1 MAKKLFLIF
10 NHQITSRQ
18 VTDAR
23 ESLKVEQLVPLP
35 DELKQH
41 WCNIPPHAASIKEYI
56 APVIQWLTERAV
68 EGDYVLIQGDF
79 GACYILVN
87 AAFEHKLVPIYST
100 THRQAVETRT
110 QEGGVDLIHQF
121 LHQRFREYEKQ
132 AKGGE

>member
-35 DELKQH
+35 EELKQI

-56 APVIQWLTERAV
+56 TPVIQWISKGAA

-87 AAFEHKLVPIYST
+87 VAFKQKLVPIYST
-100 THRQAVETRT
+100 TNRQAVETRT

-121 LHQRFREYEKQ
+121 LHQRFRKYEK
-132 AKGGE
+132 